1 MPKKR
6 RSAAASPSKL
16 LTQYSPD
23 ASDDNSRKPTP
34 QVEIAR
40 KKTELHADDLAGDVP
55 EAEELLSTDLS
66 SSDKIDIFF

>member
-23 ASDDNSRKPTP
+23 ASDDDSRKPTP

-40 KKTELHADDLAGDVP
+40 KKTELHANDLAGDVL
-55 EAEELLSTDLS
+55 EGEELVSTDLS
-66 SSDKIDIFF
+66 SLDNIF

>member
-6 RSAAASPSKL
+6 RSTAASLSKL

-23 ASDDNSRKPTP
+23 ASDDDSRKPIA

-40 KKTELHADDLAGDVP
+40 KKTEYHADDLAGDVP
-55 EAEELLSTDLS
+55 EAEELLSTELS
-66 SSDKIDIFF
+66 SSDKIDIF